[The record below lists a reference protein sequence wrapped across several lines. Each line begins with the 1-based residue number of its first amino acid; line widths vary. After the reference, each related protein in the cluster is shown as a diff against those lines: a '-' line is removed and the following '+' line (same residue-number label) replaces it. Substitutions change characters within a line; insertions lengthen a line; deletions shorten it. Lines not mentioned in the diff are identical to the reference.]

1 MMIRKPKAT
10 ALAPSCAACN
20 LLDRPSINLYKNF
33 LVFRP
38 VGSTQTQH
46 DPGLQAGSGGGVEL
60 RLEGIVVIVGNYGSG
75 KSEVAVNLAVHHRQA
90 GMQVRIADLDL
101 VNPYFRSREAAAQ
114 LTELGIDVVLPPQPY
129 VQSELPVL
137 SPAVAGLIRRPGDL
151 AILDVGGDNVG
162 AMVLAALGDAF
173 AGRNRQVLQV
183 VNPLR
188 PATATPAGCRKI
200 RRAIEASA
208 KLVVTGL
215 AGNANLIDETT
226 PREIVDGYA
235 FMKTVSAES
244 GLPLAFIT
252 VAEELLPQVDA
263 AQFDC
268 PVLRI
273 RRQLVP
279 PWKKARAL

>member
-1 MMIRKPKAT
+1 
-10 ALAPSCAACN
+10 
-20 LLDRPSINLYKNF
+20 
-33 LVFRP
+33 
-38 VGSTQTQH
+38 
-46 DPGLQAGSGGGVEL
+46 VEL

-75 KSEVAVNLAVHHRQA
+75 KSEVAVNLALHHRQA
-90 GMQVRIADLDL
+90 GMQVRLADLDL

-114 LTELGIDVVLPPQPY
+114 LTKLGIDLVLPPRAY

-151 AILDVGGDNVG
+151 AILDAGGDSVG

-173 AGRNRQVLQV
+173 AKGRCRVLQV

-200 RRAIEASA
+200 RREIEASA
-208 KLVVTGL
+208 NLKVTGL

-226 PREIVDGYA
+226 AREIIEGYA
-235 FMKTVSAES
+235 FMQTLAAES

-252 VAEELLPQVDA
+252 VAEELRPQVDDSM
-263 AQFDC
+263 FDC
-268 PVLRI
+268 PVLTI

-279 PWKKARAL
+279 PWKRARAV

>member
-1 MMIRKPKAT
+1 
-10 ALAPSCAACN
+10 
-20 LLDRPSINLYKNF
+20 
-33 LVFRP
+33 
-38 VGSTQTQH
+38 
-46 DPGLQAGSGGGVEL
+46 VEL

-188 PATATPAGCRKI
+188 PATATPAGCRNI

>member
-1 MMIRKPKAT
+1 M
-10 ALAPSCAACN
+10 
-20 LLDRPSINLYKNF
+20 
-33 LVFRP
+33 
-38 VGSTQTQH
+38 
-46 DPGLQAGSGGGVEL
+46 EL

-75 KSEVAVNLAVHHRQA
+75 KSEVAVNLALHHRQA
-90 GMQVRIADLDL
+90 GMQVRLADLDL

-114 LTELGIDVVLPPQPY
+114 LTKLGIELVLPPQAY

-151 AILDVGGDNVG
+151 AILDAGGDSVG

-173 AGRNRQVLQV
+173 AKGRCRVLQV

-200 RRAIEASA
+200 RREIEASA
-208 KLVVTGL
+208 NLKVTGL

-226 PREIVDGYA
+226 AREIIEGYA
-235 FMKTVSAES
+235 FMQTLAAES

-252 VAEELLPQVDA
+252 VAEELRPQVDDSM
-263 AQFDC
+263 FDC
-268 PVLRI
+268 PVLTI

-279 PWKKARAL
+279 PWKRARAV